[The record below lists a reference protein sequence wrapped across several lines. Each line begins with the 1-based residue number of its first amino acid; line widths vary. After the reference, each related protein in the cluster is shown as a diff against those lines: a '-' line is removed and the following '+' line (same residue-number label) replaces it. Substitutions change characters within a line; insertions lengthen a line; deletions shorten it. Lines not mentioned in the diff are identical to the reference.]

1 MTTRRSIA
9 ALLLLAFTGFA
20 QTPKP
25 KFEVAS
31 VKLNVNNGPVTITP
45 RRSGEHVTMH
55 NVQLGTAFL
64 YAYSLSFWQMEGNL
78 RLPDGWN
85 WYDIE
90 AEAPAS
96 TSDADL
102 RLMFQSLLEERFQL
116 RVHRETREIKGWN
129 LVIGKGGSRL
139 KAANPDSVIATEGR
153 PIGDGTSLIGGFNDG
168 LHLEGKGA
176 TTDQLAS
183 TITRQLNGPVHNMT
197 GLTGKYDYNLAFSRD
212 DSSAADI
219 TSAPRFADAL
229 QSELGLKLEPTK
241 EAVEVVVVDHLEK
254 PTPN

>member
-1 MTTRRSIA
+1 MTIRPTIA
-9 ALLLLAFTGFA
+9 ALLLLTLTAFA
-20 QTPKP
+20 QSPKP

-31 VKLNVNNGPVTITP
+31 VKLNVNNGPMTITP

-64 YAYSLSFWQMEGNL
+64 YAYDVPFWQMEGNL

-116 RVHRETREIKGWN
+116 KVHRETREIKGWN
-129 LVIGKGGSRL
+129 LVIGKGGSKL
-139 KAANPDSVIATEGR
+139 KAANPESVIATEGR
-153 PIGDGTSLIGGFNDG
+153 PTGDGASLIAGFNDG
-168 LHLEGKGA
+168 LHLEGKDV

-183 TITRQLNGPVHNMT
+183 SISAQLKGPVRNMT
-197 GLTGKYDYNLAFSRD
+197 GLTGKYDYNVAFARD
-212 DSSAADI
+212 DSNAADI
-219 TSAPRFADAL
+219 TSAPRFDDAL

-241 EAVEVVVVDHLEK
+241 EPAEVVVVDHIEK

>member
-1 MTTRRSIA
+1 MRMRLPIVFF
-9 ALLLLAFTGFA
+9 ALTVFA
-20 QTPKP
+20 QTLKP

-31 VKLNVNNGPVTITP
+31 VKLNTNNGPVTITP

-64 YAYSLSFWQMEGNL
+64 YAYGLSFWQMEGNL

-129 LVIGKGGSRL
+129 LVIAKGGSKL
-139 KAANPDSVIATEGR
+139 KAANPDSVIGTEGR
-153 PIGDGTSLIGGFNDG
+153 PIGDGTSLIGGFRDG

-176 TTDQLAS
+176 TADQLAS
-183 TITRQLNGPVHNMT
+183 TISGRLSGPVRNMT
-197 GLTGKYDYNLAFSRD
+197 GLIGKYDYNVAFARD
-212 DSSAADI
+212 DDSADV
-219 TSAPRFADAL
+219 TSAPRFDDAL
-229 QSELGLKLEPTK
+229 QSELGLRLEPTK
-241 EAVEVVVVDHLEK
+241 ESTEVVVVDHIEK
-254 PTPN
+254 PTAN